1 MNGPRLTGSELAD
14 LLFRRDGGGVLLSL
28 CREAEAEYV
37 TESGD
42 FLRFVPCDPETRARV
57 RAQAE
62 GWRLRTLWQ
71 ESWDP
76 AMGREDR
83 SGSSEQ
89 AIPEPFF
96 LAENGNF
103 AGVFAYE
110 EDGDGYLL
118 RSACL
123 RDHRGEPLPFRSSA
137 SFGSSDRDSQH
148 TARQFLV
155 KAE

>member
-37 TESGD
+37 TESG
-42 FLRFVPCDPETRARV
+42 
-57 RAQAE
+57 
-62 GWRLRTLWQ
+62 
-71 ESWDP
+71 
-76 AMGREDR
+76 
-83 SGSSEQ
+83 
-89 AIPEPFF
+89 
-96 LAENGNF
+96 
-103 AGVFAYE
+103 
-110 EDGDGYLL
+110 YLL

-137 SFGSSDRDSQH
+137 SFGSSDRDSLH

>member
-28 CREAEAEYV
+28 CREAEYV

-137 SFGSSDRDSQH
+137 SFSSSDRDSLH

>member
-1 MNGPRLTGSELAD
+1 MNGLKLTTYQLAD

-42 FLRFVPCDPETRARV
+42 
-57 RAQAE
+57 
-62 GWRLRTLWQ
+62 
-71 ESWDP
+71 P

-89 AIPEPFF
+89 TIPEPFF

-123 RDHRGEPLPFRSSA
+123 RDHPEEPLPFRSSA
-137 SFGSSDRDSQH
+137 SFGSSDRDSLH

>member
-76 AMGREDR
+76 VMGREDR

-96 LAENGNF
+96 LAEN
-103 AGVFAYE
+103 E
-110 EDGDGYLL
+110 I
-118 RSACL
+118 
-123 RDHRGEPLPFRSSA
+123 LP
-137 SFGSSDRDSQH
+137 GSSPMRR
-148 TARQFLV
+148 TATATSCAPPACGITGGSPCPSAAAPPSAAPTGTACIPPGSFW
-155 KAE
+155 

>member
-1 MNGPRLTGSELAD
+1 MNGLKLTTYQLAD

-28 CREAEAEYV
+28 CREAEYV

-42 FLRFVPCDPETRARV
+42 FLRFVPCDPETRVRV

-123 RDHRGEPLPFRSSA
+123 RDHRGSPCPSA
-137 SFGSSDRDSQH
+137 AAPPSAAPTGTACIPPGSFW
-148 TARQFLV
+148 
-155 KAE
+155 